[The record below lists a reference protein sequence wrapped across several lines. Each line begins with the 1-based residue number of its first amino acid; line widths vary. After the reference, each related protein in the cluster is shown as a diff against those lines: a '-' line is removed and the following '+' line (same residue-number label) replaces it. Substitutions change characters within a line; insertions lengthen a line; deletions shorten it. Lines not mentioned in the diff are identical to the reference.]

1 MAVFALICF
10 LFAHT
15 TGVSALLTTCMF
27 WLWKVVD
34 EKEEESIEE
43 AKEEVN
49 EKEEESNEEAKEV
62 PMVVL
67 ICMN

>member
-1 MAVFALICF
+1 M
-10 LFAHT
+10 
-15 TGVSALLTTCMF
+15 
-27 WLWKVVD
+27 D

-49 EKEEESNEEAKEV
+49 EKEEESIEEAKEV